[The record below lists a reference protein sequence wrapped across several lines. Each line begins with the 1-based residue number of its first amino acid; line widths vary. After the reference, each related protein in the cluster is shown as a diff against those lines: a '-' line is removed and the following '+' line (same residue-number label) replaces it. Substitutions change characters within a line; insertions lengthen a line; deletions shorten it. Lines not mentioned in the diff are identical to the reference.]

1 MDFNDEQKQ
10 AIEHTGSPLL
20 ITAGPGS
27 GKTAVIT
34 ERIKFML
41 KNGLN
46 PSEILCLT
54 FSEKAAEELRIRLE
68 QDDNVNDISDMQI
81 STYHSYCRKVLFD
94 NTLATGLGMKK
105 GIIDRATFLVW
116 GVQNIDLI
124 GFDEHIEIKNN
135 ASDVIEKMVDGIS
148 VFNDELVTPDELQDY
163 VDKKLAGV
171 DAIKDVCNQP
181 LLYL

>member
-1 MDFNDEQKQ
+1 MEFNDEQKQ

-81 STYHSYCRKVLFD
+81 STYHSFCRKVLFD

-105 GIIDRATFLVW
+105 GIIDTVEWPIARGKEAHVFRGEGENGPIAVKIFHTSNFNNFIFI
-116 GVQNIDLI
+116 NITK
-124 GFDEHIEIKNN
+124 F
-135 ASDVIEKMVDGIS
+135 
-148 VFNDELVTPDELQDY
+148 Y
-163 VDKKLAGV
+163 
-171 DAIKDVCNQP
+171 
-181 LLYL
+181 